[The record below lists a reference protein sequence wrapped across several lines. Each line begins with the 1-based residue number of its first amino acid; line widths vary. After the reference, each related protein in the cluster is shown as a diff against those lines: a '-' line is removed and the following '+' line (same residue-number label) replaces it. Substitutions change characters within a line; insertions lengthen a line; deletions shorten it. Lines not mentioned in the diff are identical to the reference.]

1 MPADAQPCPWCGAP
15 LPPPRH
21 MRYHVERCPACGVG
35 VTRPWPTP
43 EQLDAAYGTAYRPT
57 GARFLGPLDRVL
69 RRTRATL
76 ARRVDALAPP
86 GPVLDV
92 GAGDGTLLQAV
103 HARGR
108 EVLGLERAAAGS
120 DAHPPIVEADIEELP
135 GGWAAIVFWHSLEH
149 MPAPGRWLAAAAE
162 RLAPGGL
169 LVVAVPNL
177 ASVQAQL
184 FGPRWL
190 ALDLP
195 RHLVHLSERALV
207 SRLADLGLE
216 VGRVSHWRGGQ
227 VAFGWLDGLVSA
239 APGHPSLY
247 DALRRPGAR
256 LHEQPTTR
264 RWTAVAL
271 AILCAPVA
279 LLAAVIEVTMRR
291 GGSVHV
297 EARRP

>member
-1 MPADAQPCPWCGAP
+1 MCPDAARTCPWCGAA
-15 LPPPRH
+15 LPPARDGAF
-21 MRYHVERCPACGVG
+21 HVERCATCSVG

-43 EQLDAAYGTAYRPT
+43 EQLDAAYGATYRPAA
-57 GARFLGPLDRVL
+57 GRFLGPLDRVL

-76 ARRVDALAPP
+76 ARRIDTLAPP
-86 GPVLDV
+86 GPILDV
-92 GAGDGTLLQAV
+92 GAGDGTLIEAL
-103 HARGR
+103 HGRGR
-108 EVLGLERAAAGS
+108 EVLGLERAASGS
-120 DAHPPIVEADIEELP
+120 RMREADIEELP

-149 MPAPGRWLAAAAE
+149 LPDPARWLAAAAE
-162 RLAPGGL
+162 RLEPGGV

-177 ASVQAQL
+177 GSLQAQL

-195 RHLVHLSERALV
+195 RHLVHLPAPALVGRMRAL
-207 SRLADLGLE
+207 GLQ

-239 APGHPSLY
+239 TPGHPSLY

-256 LHEQPTTR
+256 QHGQPATR

-271 AILCAPVA
+271 GILCAPVA
-279 LLAAVIEVTMRR
+279 LVAAAIEVTMRR

-297 EARRP
+297 EARRS